1 MDIEFQTHGTFPH
14 GDLLDDR
21 ACSDDVNTAQVYG
34 FLYVIRTVG
43 DLFELTGKSVR
54 RSGEPHLFGKHSGRC
69 ALLVGKKILG
79 RPDCI
84 NSRIVRGSREVEQDT
99 ASNTPAQKAAAV
111 MWDLR
116 YLFIIQLFIS
126 CFNR

>member
-34 FLYVIRTVG
+34 FPYVIRTVG
-43 DLFELTGKSVR
+43 DLFELTSW
-54 RSGEPHLFGKHSGRC
+54 GR
-69 ALLVGKKILG
+69 KILG

>member
-34 FLYVIRTVG
+34 FPYVIRTVG
-43 DLFELTGKSVR
+43 DLFELTCSASTPEGALS
-54 RSGEPHLFGKHSGRC
+54 SWGRK
-69 ALLVGKKILG
+69 LLG

-116 YLFIIQLFIS
+116 YLFFIQLFIS

>member
-34 FLYVIRTVG
+34 FPYVIRTVG
-43 DLFELTGKSVR
+43 DLFELTGRVSEEVVNPTC
-54 RSGEPHLFGKHSGRC
+54 SASTPEGALSSWGR
-69 ALLVGKKILG
+69 KILG

-84 NSRIVRGSREVEQDT
+84 NSPHSPRFAGSGTGHGQ
-99 ASNTPAQKAAAV
+99 
-111 MWDLR
+111 
-116 YLFIIQLFIS
+116 
-126 CFNR
+126 

>member
-34 FLYVIRTVG
+34 FPYVIRTVG
-43 DLFELTGKSVR
+43 DLSEEVVNPTCSASTPEGALS
-54 RSGEPHLFGKHSGRC
+54 SWGR
-69 ALLVGKKILG
+69 KILG

-116 YLFIIQLFIS
+116 YLIIIQLFIS

>member
-34 FLYVIRTVG
+34 FPYVIRTVG
-43 DLFELTGKSVR
+43 D
-54 RSGEPHLFGKHSGRC
+54 
-69 ALLVGKKILG
+69 
-79 RPDCI
+79 
-84 NSRIVRGSREVEQDT
+84 SRIVRGSREVEQDT

>member
-34 FLYVIRTVG
+34 FPYVIRTVG

-54 RSGEPHLFGKHSGRC
+54 RSGDPTCSASTPEGALSSWGR
-69 ALLVGKKILG
+69 KILG
-79 RPDCI
+79 RPDWHKQPH
-84 NSRIVRGSREVEQDT
+84 SPRFAGSGTGHGQ
-99 ASNTPAQKAAAV
+99 
-111 MWDLR
+111 
-116 YLFIIQLFIS
+116 
-126 CFNR
+126 

>member
-1 MDIEFQTHGTFPH
+1 MDIEFQTHVTFPH

-34 FLYVIRTVG
+34 FPYVIRTVG

-69 ALLVGKKILG
+69 ALLVGKKNIRTAGLHKQPHSP
-79 RPDCI
+79 RFA
-84 NSRIVRGSREVEQDT
+84 GSGTGHGQ
-99 ASNTPAQKAAAV
+99 
-111 MWDLR
+111 
-116 YLFIIQLFIS
+116 
-126 CFNR
+126 